1 MREIIS
7 CYVNFCGRQLYRFSL
22 PVHHSFEQDPGA
34 IEMRR
39 LPGQEGAA
47 RSYSVIEFSP
57 KNLSVRL
64 PNRQN
69 GGVAACRSV
78 CSGIEAELRYHA
90 VHTEEQITNCL
101 CFRGTGQKYFRGSV
115 ATGDI

>member
-1 MREIIS
+1 MLCSLLQQADLSIS
-7 CYVNFCGRQLYRFSL
+7 GAGSHSL
-22 PVHHSFEQDPGA
+22 EQPPGT

-47 RSYSVIEFSP
+47 GSYSVIEFSP

-69 GGVAACRSV
+69 GGVAFCRSV
-78 CSGIEAELRYHA
+78 SSGIEAELRYPV
-90 VHTEEQITNCL
+90 VHT
-101 CFRGTGQKYFRGSV
+101 
-115 ATGDI
+115 

>member
-39 LPGQEGAA
+39 LPGQEGAVKA
-47 RSYSVIEFSP
+47 YLVMMTYLKDKSVCF
-57 KNLSVRL
+57 
-64 PNRQN
+64 PNRDDC
-69 GGVAACRSV
+69 GIVALRSV
-78 CSGIEAELRYHA
+78 AVRIVTELRCRT
-90 VHTEEQITNCL
+90 VHT
-101 CFRGTGQKYFRGSV
+101 
-115 ATGDI
+115 

>member
-47 RSYSVIEFSP
+47 SSYSVIEFSP

-69 GGVAACRSV
+69 GGVAGGVKVGFRIV
-78 CSGIEAELRYHA
+78 TELRCRT
-90 VHTEEQITNCL
+90 VHT
-101 CFRGTGQKYFRGSV
+101 
-115 ATGDI
+115 